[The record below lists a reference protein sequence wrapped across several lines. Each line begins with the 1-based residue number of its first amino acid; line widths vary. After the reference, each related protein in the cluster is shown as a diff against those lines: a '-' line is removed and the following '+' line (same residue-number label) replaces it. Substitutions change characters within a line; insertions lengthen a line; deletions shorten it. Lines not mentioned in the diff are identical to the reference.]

1 MRNSRP
7 GGKSSTVSEYPEAID
22 RLTETLNGLPGIGK
36 RNAERLAMA
45 LFGWNQDRLADF
57 AEQAASLHERVFTC
71 EACGHLADGER
82 CRYCLDPTRDPAV
95 IAVVEDAKQVIAIEK
110 SHMFRGLY
118 HVLGGKFSPL
128 DGVEI
133 EDLNVESLYERLDQ
147 GKVRE
152 VILATS
158 PRCGRRGDSLVP
170 GEPAGRT
177 ISPALAFTD
186 RHRPASRLRSVVC
199 GLRHHGLGAVLAP
212 HIRDLSPTI

>member
-158 PRCGRRGDSLVP
+158 PDVDGEATASYLASLLAERFPQLSLSRIAP
-170 GEPAGRT
+170 GLPVG
-177 ISPALAFTD
+177 S
-186 RHRPASRLRSVVC
+186 
-199 GLRHHGLGAVLAP
+199 
-212 HIRDLSPTI
+212 DLSYADSATMASALSSRRTFET